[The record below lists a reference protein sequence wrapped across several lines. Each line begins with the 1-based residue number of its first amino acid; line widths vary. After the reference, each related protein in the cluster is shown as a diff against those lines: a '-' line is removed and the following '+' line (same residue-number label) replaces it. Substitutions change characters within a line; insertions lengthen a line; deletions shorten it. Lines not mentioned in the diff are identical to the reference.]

1 MSEKSRKTARNL
13 TLEDYQAVGGI
24 DHALSAHAD
33 EVMASLPGLEL
44 IVEQVFQALSE
55 VDKEGR
61 ATRRALRFSQLLAET
76 GAPRKQLMQVLDRF
90 RADDCSF
97 IVPSLS
103 AVPELRPDT
112 RIDVGH
118 EALLRRWDRISSET
132 TEELTDGRVR
142 MGWLQHEESAGRF
155 YRALLAL
162 LEGEFGSGK
171 VTLPLDQVEERWRW
185 WKSRPRTAAWAERY
199 GGGLDKVERLF
210 KDSRAALEAQRLRD
224 AEAERRER
232 EAERRKIEAEEAAKR
247 ERLEHQ
253 AEVERMR
260 AEAAHRLVARTRV
273 AAIAMAAI
281 ALITVVL
288 GILSI
293 RFGLQANRATS
304 EALAALAAADKAKRQ
319 AETEKT
325 RAEYNLAR
333 LQTMTKIADRERLR
347 AVQQQKIA
355 EKQSAAAVAAAFDA
369 QQQRAA
375 AEGQRKVALEQR
387 GIAIAQSAEAIR
399 QRAAVFQQAGRD
411 AFFSGDNDSAA
422 VYFAA
427 AYADK
432 PQDPALKLVL
442 GEALDKLSIRGGSI
456 HAPGSIHAHGA
467 LITTVK
473 FNPNAKSRQIA
484 TAGADGTIKLWGASG
499 NLVHTF
505 TDQSSVITS
514 LAFDPT
520 GRYLATTGADGSV
533 KIRDLRAITPKTAAA
548 PLELD
553 GHTRRINA
561 VVFSH
566 DGTRLATASGD
577 GNVKIWQSSTGKLLK
592 QLHVENVGY
601 QVNDVA
607 FTHDDRL
614 VVAAASDGAL
624 REWTAAT
631 GELVWDSGASQAP
644 LDKVATLV
652 HIAVAPDGKSAV
664 AGAVDGT
671 VVAYDLAGKK
681 RLWLRR
687 DDRGAINAVAFDP
700 SGKMLLAGS
709 DDGTARM
716 YDAQS
721 GEPKAVFSR
730 SAAIGDSGNQLAVVS
745 ALFSPSNSCIATTYA
760 DGSVSFWTLNGETI
774 AELRARGGNAGA
786 ADFSSD
792 GTLFV
797 TGGRNGDLFLWHP
810 PSTLVRADAAHAGSI
825 DSIAV
830 DRQGDILTASRDGT
844 AALWRPGATL
854 TRERVLRHS
863 TGAWVVAASFSRDGK
878 KIVTAGGTQV
888 KTWSVA
894 SPNGPLP
901 LSSLDA
907 GAGQTPQRFSDATFA
922 GDRSD
927 AVIVAETNAGT
938 KDFDNA
944 AGRWFMMSADGKRVL
959 SKEPL
964 LASDPAGQPEIRTLL
979 SSRDT
984 RYVLAVSGRGTAVLT
999 SLAKNQRF
1007 EWDDPLVAEA
1017 ASAHARDLFALGGVD
1032 GSLNLRSAAGSH
1044 LKLGAQQGRI
1054 SALAFS
1060 PDDRWLGSAASGDL
1074 LGMIWDVQSGRLQST
1089 LRGHKGEVTSIAF
1102 SPGIESFVLTTSLD
1116 GSARMWDR
1124 DTGDLLASVSVPGS
1138 LVRSAAFTAD
1148 GSAVVIGAANGNL
1161 YLWRVRDDVPPPSQ
1175 TAKNLVAA
1183 LKRGEVQRGSANQL
1197 LSQAVERLNVASKIG
1212 NVP

>member
-1 MSEKSRKTARNL
+1 MSTSDAARARHL
-13 TLEDYQAVGGI
+13 TLEDYRAVGGI
-24 DHALSAHAD
+24 AGALSQHAD
-33 EVMASLPGLEL
+33 QVLASLAGLEL
-44 IVEQVFQALSE
+44 AVEQVFRALSE

-61 ATRRALRFSQLLAET
+61 ATRRALPLNRLLAET
-76 GAPRKQLMQVLDRF
+76 GIPRRDLVRVLDRF
-90 RADDCSF
+90 RSDDCSF
-97 IVPSLS
+97 IVPSVS
-103 AVPELRPDT
+103 AVPTLRNDT

-118 EALLRRWDRISSET
+118 EALLRRWDRISADPEHSLSEGKNVGWLSS
-132 TEELTDGRVR
+132 EEADGRI
-142 MGWLQHEESAGRF
+142 

-162 LEGEFGSGK
+162 LEAGPS
-171 VTLPLDQVEERWRW
+171 VTLPLDQVESRGEW

-199 GGGLDKVERLF
+199 GGGLQKVEGLF
-210 KDSRAALEAQRLRD
+210 KNSIAALETQRQREE
-224 AEAERRER
+224 EAERRER
-232 EAERRKIEAEEAAKR
+232 EAERRKIEADEAAKR

-253 AEVERMR
+253 AEVERLR
-260 AEAAHRLVARTRV
+260 AEAAHRLVRRTQL

-281 ALITVVL
+281 ALVTIVL
-288 GILSI
+288 GILSV
-293 RFGLQANRATS
+293 RFGYQADRARS
-304 EALAALAAADKAKRQ
+304 DALAALAAADKAKRQ

-325 RAEYNLAR
+325 RAEYNLSR

-355 EKQSAAAVAAAFDA
+355 EKQSGAAVAAAFDA
-369 QQQRAA
+369 QQQRGA
-375 AEGQRKVALEQR
+375 AEAQRKVALEQR
-387 GIAIAQSAEAIR
+387 GIAVSQSAEAIR

-442 GEALDKLSIRGGSI
+442 REALDKLSIRGGSI

-484 TAGADGTIKLWGASG
+484 TAGADGTTKLWDASG

-505 TDQSSVITS
+505 ADQSSVITS

-561 VVFSH
+561 VRFSH

-607 FTHDDRL
+607 FTRDDRL
-614 VVAAASDGAL
+614 VIAAASDGAL
-624 REWTAAT
+624 REWTAAS

-652 HIAVAPDGKSAV
+652 HIAIAPDGKSAV
-664 AGAVDGT
+664 AGAVDGA
-671 VVAYDLAGKK
+671 VVAYDLAGTPKR

-709 DDGTARM
+709 EDGTARM

-730 SAAIGDSGNQLAVVS
+730 SAAIGDTGNQLAVVS

-786 ADFSSD
+786 ADFSAD

-810 PSTLVRADAAHAGSI
+810 PSPLVRADAAHAASI

-830 DRQGDILTASRDGT
+830 DHQGDILTASRDGT
-844 AALWRPGATL
+844 AALWRLGATL

-863 TGAWVVAASFSRDGK
+863 TGDWVVAASFSRDGK
-878 KIVTAGGTQV
+878 KIVTAGGAQV

-894 SPNGPLP
+894 APNGSLP
-901 LSSLDA
+901 LSSLNA
-907 GAGQTPQRFSDATFA
+907 GASQTPQRFSAATFA

-938 KDFDNA
+938 KDFDSA

-979 SSRDT
+979 SSSDA

-999 SLAKNQRF
+999 SLAKNERF
-1007 EWDDPLVAEA
+1007 EWNDPPVAEA
-1017 ASAHARDLFALGGVD
+1017 TSAHSRDLYALGGVD

-1060 PDDRWLGSAASGDL
+1060 PDDRRLGSAASGDL

-1116 GSARMWDR
+1116 GSARLWDG

-1138 LVRSAAFTAD
+1138 LVRCAAFTAD
-1148 GSAVVIGAANGNL
+1148 GSAVLIGAANGNL
-1161 YLWRVRDDVPPPSQ
+1161 YVWRVRDDVPPPSQ

-1183 LKRGEVQRGSANQL
+1183 LKRGEVQSGNANLL